1 MLLLLGLVAQILIQA
16 RMHVKPL
23 GCTGGDVHYA
33 VFQRQNCAH
42 ACSVCSLTI
51 AQPGRNMAD
60 AKAEEA
66 FSSNHGN
73 KKLPLPDA
81 QAGTRDLTS
90 LPTRE
95 RLFSEVEEQQ
105 ASTGAGMARWNLS

>member
-73 KKLPLPDA
+73 KKTTVTGRPSRDSRSHESPNP
-81 QAGTRDLTS
+81 GTAFL
-90 LPTRE
+90 
-95 RLFSEVEEQQ
+95 
-105 ASTGAGMARWNLS
+105 